1 VNLNVFLSSIRN
13 NPWVTPVTVMALV
26 LGALLAI
33 SLKTQQTIRSASLP
47 SNRFS
52 GLAAAYRDQQEQLKM
67 ANEEISKLRER
78 TTQYEN
84 EMASASEKAKLLN
97 DSLQEAKFLAGLTPV
112 EGPGIEVILQDS
124 KKRPPANSPIDIENY
139 IIHDSDLQRVVNELH
154 AAGAEAVAINGQR
167 IIANTAIRC
176 VEPTVQVN
184 SIALSSPYVIQAIGD
199 PETLASALNLPQGVL
214 ADIQALDPNMVKIV
228 KKNKIQ
234 IPAYT
239 GSLVF
244 RYAKPVVATPGG
256 SAQEEKENGSR

>member
-1 VNLNVFLSSIRN
+1 MNLNVFLSSIRN
-13 NPWVTPVTVMALV
+13 NPWVTPVTMMALI
-26 LGALLAI
+26 LGALLAV
-33 SLKTQQTIRSASLP
+33 SLKTQQSIRSTSLP

-84 EMASASEKAKLLN
+84 EMASASEKTRLLN
-97 DSLQEAKFLAGLTPV
+97 NALQEAKFLAGLTPV
-112 EGPGIEVILQDS
+112 EGPGIEVVLQDS

-154 AAGAEAVAINGQR
+154 AAGAEAVSINGQR
-167 IIANTAIRC
+167 IIATTAIRC
-176 VEPTVQVN
+176 VGPTIQVN
-184 SIALSSPYVIQAIGD
+184 GIALSSPYVIQAIGD
-199 PETLASALNLPQGVL
+199 PDTLIGALNLPQGVL
-214 ADIQALDPNMVKIV
+214 TDIQAIDPNMVKV
-228 KKNKIQ
+228 TKKNNIQ

-244 RYAKPVVATPGG
+244 RYAKPVVAT
-256 SAQEEKENGSR
+256 SSNASQEERDSAR

>member
-1 VNLNVFLSSIRN
+1 MNLNVFLSSIRN
-13 NPWVTPVTVMALV
+13 NPWVTPVTVMALI
-26 LGALLAI
+26 LGALLAV

-84 EMASASEKAKLLN
+84 EMASASEKARLLN
-97 DSLQEAKFLAGLTPV
+97 ESLQEAKFLAGLTPV
-112 EGPGIEVILQDS
+112 EGPGVEVVLQDS
-124 KKRPPANSPIDIENY
+124 KKRPPPNSPIDIENY

-154 AAGAEAVAINGQR
+154 AAGAEAVAVNGQR

-176 VEPTVQVN
+176 VGPTVQVN
-184 SIALSSPYVIQAIGD
+184 GIALSSPYIIHAIGD
-199 PETLASALNLPQGVL
+199 PDTLASALNLPQGVL
-214 ADIQALDPNMVKIV
+214 ADIQALDPNMAKVV
-228 KKNKIQ
+228 KKTKLV

-244 RYAKPVVATPGG
+244 RYAKPVSNNSGSTKREEGEN
-256 SAQEEKENGSR
+256 SAQ

>member
-1 VNLNVFLSSIRN
+1 MNLNVFLSSIRN

-26 LGALLAI
+26 LGALLAV
-33 SLKTQQTIRSASLP
+33 SLKTQQSIRSTSLP
-47 SNRFS
+47 SNRFF

-84 EMASASEKAKLLN
+84 EMASASEKTKLLN
-97 DSLQEAKFLAGLTPV
+97 NALREAKFLAGLTPV
-112 EGPGIEVILQDS
+112 EGPGVEVVLQDS

-154 AAGAEAVAINGQR
+154 AAGAEAVSINGQR
-167 IIANTAIRC
+167 IIATTAIRC
-176 VEPTVQVN
+176 VGPTIQVN
-184 SIALSSPYVIQAIGD
+184 GIALSSPYVIHAIGD
-199 PETLASALNLPQGVL
+199 PDTLMGALNLPQGVL
-214 ADIQALDPNMVKIV
+214 TDIQAIDPDMVKV
-228 KKNKIQ
+228 TKKSNVQ

-244 RYAKPVVATPGG
+244 RYAKPVVATPGNT
-256 SAQEEKENGSR
+256 SQEKGDGVR

>member
-1 VNLNVFLSSIRN
+1 MNLNVFLSSIRN
-13 NPWVTPVTVMALV
+13 NPWVTPVTMMALV
-26 LGALLAI
+26 LGALLAV
-33 SLKTQQTIRSASLP
+33 SLKTQQSIRSTSLP

-84 EMASASEKAKLLN
+84 EMASASEKTRLLN
-97 DSLQEAKFLAGLTPV
+97 NALQEAKFLAGLTPV
-112 EGPGIEVILQDS
+112 EGPGIEVVLQDS

-154 AAGAEAVAINGQR
+154 AAGAEAVSINGQR

-176 VEPTVQVN
+176 VGPTIQVN
-184 SIALSSPYVIQAIGD
+184 GIALSSPYVIQAIGD
-199 PETLASALNLPQGVL
+199 PETLMGALNLPQGVL
-214 ADIQALDPNMVKIV
+214 ADIQAIDPNMVKV
-228 KKNKIQ
+228 TKKNNIQ

-244 RYAKPVVATPGG
+244 RYAKPVVSTSSNA
-256 SAQEEKENGSR
+256 SQEERDSAR

>member
-1 VNLNVFLSSIRN
+1 MNLNVFLSSIRN
-13 NPWVTPVTVMALV
+13 NSWVMPVTVMALV
-26 LGALLAI
+26 LGALLAV
-33 SLKTQQTIRSASLP
+33 SLKTQQSIRSTSLP

-67 ANEEISKLRER
+67 ANEEIRKLRDR
-78 TTQYEN
+78 TTEYEN
-84 EMASASEKAKLLN
+84 EMASASEKARLLN
-97 DSLQEAKFLAGLTPV
+97 GSLQEAKFLAGLTEV
-112 EGPGIEVILQDS
+112 RGPGVEVILQDS

-176 VEPTVQVN
+176 VGPTVQVN
-184 SIALSSPYVIQAIGD
+184 GIALSSPYVIRAIGD
-199 PETLASALNLPQGVL
+199 PDTLVSALNLPQGVL
-214 ADIQALDPNMVKIV
+214 SDIQAIDPNMVKVV
-228 KKNKIQ
+228 KKNDIV

-244 RYAKPVVATPGG
+244 RYAKPVTSASGG
-256 SAQEEKENGSR
+256 SSEEEGNSSR

>member
-1 VNLNVFLSSIRN
+1 MNLNVFLSTIRN

-26 LGALLAI
+26 LGALLAV
-33 SLKTQQTIRSASLP
+33 SLKTQQSIRSTSLP

-84 EMASASEKAKLLN
+84 EMASASEKARLLN
-97 DSLQEAKFLAGLTPV
+97 QSLQEAKFLAGLTQV
-112 EGPGIEVILQDS
+112 EGPGIEVVLQDS
-124 KKRPPANSPIDIENY
+124 KKRPPPNSPIDIENF

-176 VEPTVQVN
+176 VGPTVQVN
-184 SIALSSPYVIQAIGD
+184 GIALSSPYVIHAIGD
-199 PETLASALNLPQGVL
+199 PDTLLSALNLPQGVL
-214 ADIQALDPNMVKIV
+214 TDIQAIDSNMVKV
-228 KKNKIQ
+228 TKKSNIQ

-244 RYAKPVVATPGG
+244 RYARPVMATPSSG
-256 SAQEEKENGSR
+256 AQEERNSAK

>member
-1 VNLNVFLSSIRN
+1 MSLNVFLSSIRN

-26 LGALLAI
+26 LGALLAF
-33 SLKTQQTIRSASLP
+33 SLKTQQSIRSTSLP

-52 GLAAAYRDQQEQLKM
+52 GLAAAYRDQQEQLKL
-67 ANEEISKLRER
+67 ANQEISKLRER

-84 EMASASEKAKLLN
+84 EMASASQKAKLLN
-97 DSLQEAKFLAGLTPV
+97 EALQEAKFLAGLTEV
-112 EGPGIEVILQDS
+112 EGPGIEVVLQDS

-167 IIANTAIRC
+167 FIANTAIRC
-176 VEPTVQVN
+176 VGPTVQVN
-184 SIALSSPYVIQAIGD
+184 GIALSSPYVISAIGNPD
-199 PETLASALNLPQGVL
+199 TLASALELPQGVL
-214 ADIQALDPNMVKIV
+214 TDIQAIDPNMVKVV
-228 KKNKIQ
+228 KKNNIH

-244 RYAKPVVATPGG
+244 RYAKPVRSAPGG
-256 SAQEEKENGSR
+256 GAQ

>member
-1 VNLNVFLSSIRN
+1 MSLNVFLSSIRN
-13 NPWVTPVTVMALV
+13 NPWVTPVTVMAV
-26 LGALLAI
+26 ILGALLAT

-78 TTQYEN
+78 TTRYEN

-97 DSLQEAKFLAGLTPV
+97 QALQEAKFLAGLTPV
-112 EGPGIEVILQDS
+112 EGPGVEVVLQDS
-124 KKRPPANSPIDIENY
+124 KKRPPLNSPLDIENF

-176 VEPTVQVN
+176 VGPTIQVN
-184 SIALSSPYVIQAIGD
+184 SIALSSPYVIHAIGD
-199 PETLASALNLPQGVL
+199 PDTLVSALNLPQGVL
-214 ADIQALDPNMVKIV
+214 SDIQALDPNMVKIS
-228 KKNKIQ
+228 KKSRLQ

-244 RYAKPVVATPGG
+244 RYAKPVDVTA
-256 SAQEEKENGSR
+256 SSSEQESKSP

>member
-1 VNLNVFLSSIRN
+1 MSLNVFLSSIRN
-13 NPWVTPVTVMALV
+13 NPWVTPVTVMAFV
-26 LGALLAI
+26 LGALLAV
-33 SLKTQQTIRSASLP
+33 SLKTQQSIRSTSLP

-67 ANEEISKLRER
+67 ANQEISKLRGR

-97 DSLQEAKFLAGLTPV
+97 EALQEAKFLAGLTEV
-112 EGPGIEVILQDS
+112 KGPGIEVVLQDS

-167 IIANTAIRC
+167 FIANTAIRC
-176 VEPTVQVN
+176 VGPTVQVN
-184 SIALSSPYVIQAIGD
+184 GIALSSPYVISAIGNPD
-199 PETLASALNLPQGVL
+199 TLASALELPQGVL
-214 ADIQALDPNMVKIV
+214 TDIQAIDPNMVKVV
-228 KKNKIQ
+228 KKNNIH

-244 RYAKPVVATPGG
+244 RYEKQVRSAPGG
-256 SAQEEKENGSR
+256 GAQ

>member
-1 VNLNVFLSSIRN
+1 MNLNVFLSSIRN
-13 NPWVTPVTVMALV
+13 NSWVMPVTVMALV
-26 LGALLAI
+26 LGALLAV
-33 SLKTQQTIRSASLP
+33 SLKTQQSIRSTSLP

-67 ANEEISKLRER
+67 ANEEIRKLRDR
-78 TTQYEN
+78 TTEYEN
-84 EMASASEKAKLLN
+84 EMASASEKARLLN
-97 DSLQEAKFLAGLTPV
+97 ESLQEAKFLAGLTEV
-112 EGPGIEVILQDS
+112 RGPGVEVILQDS

-176 VEPTVQVN
+176 VGPTVQVN
-184 SIALSSPYVIQAIGD
+184 GIALSSPYVIRAIGD
-199 PETLASALNLPQGVL
+199 PDTLVSALNLPQGVL
-214 ADIQALDPNMVKIV
+214 SDIQAIDPNMVKVV
-228 KKNKIQ
+228 KKNDIV

-244 RYAKPVVATPGG
+244 RYAKPVTSASGG
-256 SAQEEKENGSR
+256 SSEEEGNSSR

>member
-1 VNLNVFLSSIRN
+1 MSLNVFVSSIRN
-13 NPWVTPVTVMALV
+13 NPWVAPVTVMALV
-26 LGALLAI
+26 LGALLAV
-33 SLKTQQTIRSASLP
+33 SLKTQQSIRSTSLP

-84 EMASASEKAKLLN
+84 EMASASEKARLLN
-97 DSLQEAKFLAGLTPV
+97 ESLQEAKFLAGLTGV
-112 EGPGIEVILQDS
+112 EGSGVEVVLQDS

-176 VEPTVQVN
+176 VGPTVQVN
-184 SIALSSPYVIQAIGD
+184 GIALSSPYVISAIGD
-199 PETLASALNLPQGVL
+199 PDTLASALNLPQGVL
-214 ADIQALDPNMVKIV
+214 TDVQAIDPNMVKVV
-228 KKNKIQ
+228 KKSNIR

-244 RYAKPVVATPGG
+244 RYAKPAATTPS
-256 SAQEEKENGSR
+256 SAGKEEEKSSQ

>member
-1 VNLNVFLSSIRN
+1 MSLNVFLSSIRN
-13 NPWVTPVTVMALV
+13 NPWVTPVTVMAFV
-26 LGALLAI
+26 LGALLAV
-33 SLKTQQTIRSASLP
+33 SLKTQQSIRSTSLP

-67 ANEEISKLRER
+67 ANQEISKLRGR

-97 DSLQEAKFLAGLTPV
+97 EALQEAKFLAGLTEV
-112 EGPGIEVILQDS
+112 KGPGIEVVLQDS

-167 IIANTAIRC
+167 FIANTAIRC
-176 VEPTVQVN
+176 VGPTVQVN
-184 SIALSSPYVIQAIGD
+184 GIALSSPYVISAIGNPD
-199 PETLASALNLPQGVL
+199 TLASALELPQGVL
-214 ADIQALDPNMVKIV
+214 TDIQAIDPNMVKVV
-228 KKNKIQ
+228 KKNNIH

-244 RYAKPVVATPGG
+244 RYAKPVRSAPGG
-256 SAQEEKENGSR
+256 GAQ

>member
-1 VNLNVFLSSIRN
+1 MNLNVFLSSIRN

-26 LGALLAI
+26 LGALLAV
-33 SLKTQQTIRSASLP
+33 SLKTQQSIRSTSLP
-47 SNRFS
+47 SNRFF

-84 EMASASEKAKLLN
+84 EMASASEKTKLLN
-97 DSLQEAKFLAGLTPV
+97 NALQEAKFLAGLIPV
-112 EGPGIEVILQDS
+112 EGPGVEVVLQDS

-154 AAGAEAVAINGQR
+154 AAGAEAVSINGQR
-167 IIANTAIRC
+167 IIATTAIRC
-176 VEPTVQVN
+176 VGPTIQVN
-184 SIALSSPYVIQAIGD
+184 GIALSSPYVIHAIGD
-199 PETLASALNLPQGVL
+199 PDTLMGALNLPQGVL
-214 ADIQALDPNMVKIV
+214 TDIQAIDPDMVKV
-228 KKNKIQ
+228 TKKSNVQ

-244 RYAKPVVATPGG
+244 RYAKPVVATPGNT
-256 SAQEEKENGSR
+256 SQEKGDGVR

>member
-1 VNLNVFLSSIRN
+1 MNLNVFLSSIRN

-26 LGALLAI
+26 LGALLAV
-33 SLKTQQTIRSASLP
+33 SLKTQQSIRSTSLP

-84 EMASASEKAKLLN
+84 EMASASEKTKLLN
-97 DSLQEAKFLAGLTPV
+97 NALQEAKFLAGLTPV
-112 EGPGIEVILQDS
+112 EGPGVEVVLQDS

-154 AAGAEAVAINGQR
+154 AAGAEAVSINGQR
-167 IIANTAIRC
+167 IIATTAIRC
-176 VEPTVQVN
+176 VGPTIQVN
-184 SIALSSPYVIQAIGD
+184 GIALSSPYVIHAIGD
-199 PETLASALNLPQGVL
+199 PDTLMGALNLPQGVL
-214 ADIQALDPNMVKIV
+214 ADIQAIDSNMVKV
-228 KKNKIQ
+228 TKKSNIQ

-244 RYAKPVVATPGG
+244 RYAKPVVATP
-256 SAQEEKENGSR
+256 SSTSQEEGDSAR